1 MMFESSLSGMVKTAA
16 SDAALSTTSSFQ
28 NPSETGAISYESLK
42 GAFPSTVD
50 PARKEEYLSD
60 AEFQTLFGTTKVN

>member
-1 MMFESSLSGMVKTAA
+1 MNPSFSGMVKNTATDA
-16 SDAALSTTSSFQ
+16 SLSTTSSFQ

-60 AEFQTLFGTTKVN
+60 AEFQALFGTTKVS